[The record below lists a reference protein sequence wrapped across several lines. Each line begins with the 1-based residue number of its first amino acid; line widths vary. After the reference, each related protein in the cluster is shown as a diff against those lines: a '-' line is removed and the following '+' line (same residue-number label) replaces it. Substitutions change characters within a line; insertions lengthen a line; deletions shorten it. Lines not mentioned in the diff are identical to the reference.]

1 MSNLEHIVAAQQDLL
16 NGLLAAERGEIK
28 VPDLKPLSGVLGI
41 LPQRNDLF
49 ATRIRITGG
58 ELPLEKFNF
67 IAALVKRVKPG
78 YIHFSSRQNIQL
90 HDVPPGQAKVVIE
103 ECTRNG
109 LPFRGGGGD
118 SFRNVSASLTSGI
131 APDDSADLIA
141 YARALTDAV
150 FEWDEAFK
158 LPRKLKIAFASR
170 FDAALALRQDLGF
183 VESADEKG
191 NFGFTVYGGGG
202 FGRNAAVGIELL
214 KFIAP
219 AELPRAARAMVQLFS
234 EHGDRANRAAA
245 RIRYIRTRL
254 GDREFVKLF
263 RDYYKRFAK
272 TEFPAVPVY
281 PVSWN
286 ARRPVS
292 PAVLPAE
299 FVNDPG
305 FRRWLKLAVKPTR
318 FHGKYSVLLP
328 VPQGVLSVDQFVKLA
343 ALLTAFDV
351 PAVRLTIEQNV
362 WLPTVGK
369 RYLYPL
375 YQALK
380 KFPVDLT
387 LATFRGQIKSCI
399 GASVCKAGILDA
411 PKYGALLAD
420 ALDRHFRKYPA
431 KLTPE
436 LALAIVTGVRLSGCH
451 NSCLSHQAA
460 RIGLQGTRKK
470 IGEELADGFTVWL
483 NPDGAPIGSENPE
496 FIPANRVAGRLIE
509 LLETL

>member
-1 MSNLEHIVAAQQDLL
+1 MGNLERIVAAQQDLL
-16 NGLLAAERGEIK
+16 KGLLAAERGEIK

-58 ELPLEKFNF
+58 ELELEKLNF
-67 IAALVKRVKPG
+67 IAGLVKKVKPG
-78 YIHFSSRQNIQL
+78 YIHLSSRQTIQL
-90 HDVPPGQAKVVIE
+90 HDVPPGRAKMVIE

-131 APDDSADLIA
+131 APDDSVDLMP

-150 FEWDEAFK
+150 FDWDEAFK
-158 LPRKLKIAFASR
+158 LPRKLKIAFASKN
-170 FDAALALRQDLGF
+170 DAALALRQDLGF
-183 VESADEKG
+183 VESSDDKG
-191 NFGFTVYGGGG
+191 NFGFAVYGGGG
-202 FGRNAAVGIELL
+202 FGRNPAVGIELL
-214 KFIAP
+214 KFIVP
-219 AELPRAARAMVQLFS
+219 AELPRVARAMVQLFS
-234 EHGDRANRAAA
+234 EHGDRANRATA
-245 RIRYIRTRL
+245 RVRYVRTRL

-263 RDYYKRFAK
+263 RDYYKHFAK

-281 PVSWN
+281 QVSWN
-286 ARRPVS
+286 ARRPIS
-292 PAVLPAE
+292 PLALPAD
-299 FVNDPG
+299 FAKDPD

-343 ALLTAFDV
+343 ALLTKFDV
-351 PAVRLTIEQNV
+351 PAVRLSIEQNI

-380 KFPVDLT
+380 AFPADLT

-399 GASVCKAGILDA
+399 GATVCKAGILDA

-420 ALDRHFRKYPA
+420 ALDRHFRKHPA

-436 LALAIVTGVRLSGCH
+436 LALAIVTGIRLSGCH
-451 NSCLSHQAA
+451 NSCMSHQAGW
-460 RIGLQGTRKK
+460 IGLQGTRKK
-470 IGEELADGFTVWL
+470 VGEELVDGFTVWL

-496 FIPANRVAGRLIE
+496 FIPADRLAKRVIE
-509 LLETL
+509 LLEK